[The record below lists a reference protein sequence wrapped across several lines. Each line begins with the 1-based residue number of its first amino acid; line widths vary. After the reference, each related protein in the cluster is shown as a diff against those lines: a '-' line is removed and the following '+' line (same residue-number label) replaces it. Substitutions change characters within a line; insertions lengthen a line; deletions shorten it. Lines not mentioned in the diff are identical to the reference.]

1 MLVRHYTDKLG
12 GINELTP
19 SVAQVTLSLRTSM
32 VLTIHDESTGAP
44 ATTARLLTLRTAK
57 LTARELIRERVIH
70 EVRRHNDY
78 PAEPFAGLIKLSDD
92 ELTLNGVL
100 DPARQVARAFE
111 SFHNTRFALLVD
123 GIQVE
128 SLDQELDLA
137 PDSHITF
144 LPASGG

>member
-1 MLVRHYTDKLG
+1 
-12 GINELTP
+12 
-19 SVAQVTLSLRTSM
+19 M

-44 ATTARLLTLRTAK
+44 ATTARLLALPTAK
-57 LTARELIRERVIH
+57 LTARELIRERVVH
-70 EVRRHNDY
+70 EVWQHNDA
-78 PAEPFAGLIKLSDD
+78 PGEPFVGLIKLSDD

-100 DPARQVARAFE
+100 NPARQVARAFE
-111 SFHNTRFALLVD
+111 SFHKNGFALIVD

-144 LPASGG
+144 LPVSSG

>member
-1 MLVRHYTDKLG
+1 MSHIG

-19 SVAQVTLSLRTSM
+19 CGARATMRVSTSM

-44 ATTARLLTLRTAK
+44 ATTARLLTLPTAK
-57 LTARELIRERVIH
+57 LTARDLIRERVIH
-70 EVRRHNDY
+70 EVRQHNDT
-78 PAEPFAGLIKLSDD
+78 PADPFAGLVKLSDD
-92 ELTLNGVL
+92 ELALNGVL

-111 SFHNTRFALLVD
+111 AFHKHSFALIVD

-144 LPASGG
+144 LPVSSG